1 MFNGHRKEMGAFFM
15 LVHLCLGC
23 EIESRH
29 GRVGKRWPAFMTTM
43 PLMLC
48 DLTALILSGQRL

>member
-1 MFNGHRKEMGAFFM
+1 MGAFFM

-48 DLTALILSGQRL
+48 DLPALILSAQRL